1 MSNAVSLPMYAV
13 NPPDVIAL
21 WSGLREL
28 LVEEGITDKYADL
41 SWPDDLIQHWQQPRL
56 LLSQTCGYPLV
67 TRLQEVQP
75 LGCFHYA
82 APGCEGVGYR
92 SFLVTRQKDM
102 GAGLADFRQ
111 RIVVCNSED
120 SQSGFNALRKMVE
133 PLSENGCFFS
143 QVIFSGSHR
152 QSLRAIQQGEADIA
166 AIDCVT
172 FALLKQH
179 QPQALA
185 QLKVIGETPLTP
197 GLPLITGS
205 ETPPSQVFA
214 MRRAL
219 KRLVSEPR
227 YRPLCRAALISG
239 FSEVNRQQYDVII

>member
-13 NPPDVIAL
+13 NPPDVDAL

-28 LVEEGITDKYADL
+28 MAEEGISEKQSDL
-41 SWPDDLIQHWQQPRL
+41 SWPDDLLQHWQQPRL

-67 TRLQEVQP
+67 TRLKDVQP

-111 RIVVCNSED
+111 RIVVCNSDD
-120 SQSGFNALRKMVE
+120 SQSGYNALRKMVE
-133 PLSENGCFFS
+133 PLRENGCFFS

-152 QSLRAIQQGEADIA
+152 QSLEAIQRGEADIA
-166 AIDCVT
+166 AVDCVT
-172 FALLKQH
+172 FALLKKY

-197 GLPLITGS
+197 GLPLITGP
-205 ETPPSQVFA
+205 ETTPSQVIA
-214 MRRAL
+214 LRRAL
-219 KRLVSEPR
+219 NRLVSEPR

-239 FSEVNRQQYDVII
+239 FSEVSRKQYDVIL